1 MSVFCGCC
9 FFALLGAVLHTVL
22 LCLLS
27 VFGAASWLSLLVGLL
42 RPVVAAVSTSGIGGV
57 VAMGMMYS
65 VGGKLTAV
73 RAQLSYLRKTPFI
86 YYARSGNGLP
96 SH

>member
-1 MSVFCGCC
+1 MMSVFCGCF

-22 LCLLS
+22 LCLLC

-57 VAMGMMYS
+57 VATGMMYS

-73 RAQLSYLRKTPFI
+73 RAQLSYFKKDSLHI
-86 YYARSGNGLP
+86 LC
-96 SH
+96 

>member
-1 MSVFCGCC
+1 MSVFCGCF

-42 RPVVAAVSTSGIGGV
+42 RPVVAAGGTSDIGGV
-57 VAMGMMYS
+57 VASGMIYS
-65 VGGKLTAV
+65 VGGGLTAV
-73 RAQLSYLRKTPFI
+73 RAQQSYFKKDSLHIRC
-86 YYARSGNGLP
+86 
-96 SH
+96 

>member
-9 FFALLGAVLHTVL
+9 FFALLGAALHTVL

-42 RPVVAAVSTSGIGGV
+42 RPVVAAGGTSVIGGV
-57 VAMGMMYS
+57 VASGMIYS

-73 RAQLSYLRKTPFI
+73 RAQLSYFKKDSLHI
-86 YYARSGNGLP
+86 LC
-96 SH
+96 